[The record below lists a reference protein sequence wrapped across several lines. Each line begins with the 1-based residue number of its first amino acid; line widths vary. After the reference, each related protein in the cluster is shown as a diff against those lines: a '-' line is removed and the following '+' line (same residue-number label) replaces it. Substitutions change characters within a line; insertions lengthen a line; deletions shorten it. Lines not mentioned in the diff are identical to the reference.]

1 MREAKDS
8 PKKSASEKGN
18 APKYFQALPLLC
30 SSGTTQRRR
39 LAQHRHSRA
48 QRCWKRLLRI
58 LRNLA
63 NTGFADGLA
72 NADDAAASAGAAG
85 KNGDTMSIG
94 TSNSEANSGSHV
106 VARDEVKAARSILPQ
121 HFFSRTAQPSAGDF
135 MRYGSVAPALQIAPR
150 FCVVRLP
157 WGQARRSESWNRP
170 RARLREPPT
179 AEESNSAR
187 ARAIAAVT
195 LLTASTCVAGTS
207 RTPTPAFSLLR

>member
-1 MREAKDS
+1 MWAGRVRLREAKDS

-106 VARDEVKAARSILPQ
+106 VACDEVKRSQEYLATALFFANRAAKRGRL
-121 HFFSRTAQPSAGDF
+121 HE
-135 MRYGSVAPALQIAPR
+135 
-150 FCVVRLP
+150 VRLGCP
-157 WGQARRSESWNRP
+157 CLTDSAPLLCRAPPLGPSE
-170 RARLREPPT
+170 T
-179 AEESNSAR
+179 
-187 ARAIAAVT
+187 I
-195 LLTASTCVAGTS
+195 
-207 RTPTPAFSLLR
+207 